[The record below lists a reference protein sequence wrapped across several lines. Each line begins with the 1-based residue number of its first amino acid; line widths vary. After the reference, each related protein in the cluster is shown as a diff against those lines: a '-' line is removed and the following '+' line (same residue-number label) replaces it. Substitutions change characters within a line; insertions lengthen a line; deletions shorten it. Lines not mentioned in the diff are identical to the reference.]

1 MLQACTQVI
10 RDPPA
15 SGSLLMT
22 EITSRSCTLNAIE
35 LVGCDGVVHVRST
48 GVLYAL
54 AEADQ
59 RERSAN

>member
-1 MLQACTQVI
+1 
-10 RDPPA
+10 
-15 SGSLLMT
+15 MT
-22 EITSRSCTLNAIE
+22 RITSWSCTLKADW

-59 RERSAN
+59 REQSVN